1 MQKTKKLR
9 ISASVITIITSLFL
23 CTNFGK
29 SFAATL
35 EDVAIAE
42 DKVKYVNVSMADI
55 NPEPYNAQMRG
66 MGADVYYPKDIV
78 TRANI
83 DSKALLFGTT
93 EGMNVGGLQND
104 YIGPNDKR
112 ECDGVVQGLVENT
125 LKNGNIVVKSTYSNG
140 TTLFPTTNETTG
152 WDKPY
157 NEILLNWQF
166 PFLKGENGYY
176 SFNSDQYHV
185 TRDYQNKKFVLHKGA
200 RAGFYPFNS
209 CNDDTTVMKN
219 RDLYFTAKFE
229 IPFLMNSN
237 GKIKNST
244 TGQYEDMVFNFSGDD
259 DVWIFVDDQLVVD
272 LGGLHIKQTG
282 DINFSKNQVHYSSVY
297 DENNN
302 KDISNYYTEAIKG
315 GRLKEG
321 EHTLKVFYME
331 RAGGESNLFV
341 SFNLQ
346 SSGVKVNHIEK
357 YTNKILGTKFL
368 TGPVDEIVETSAEEF
383 ANHRL
388 VEKPQNEKIK
398 LNNELQTVN
407 YYYDIPYELNVNYV
421 DINNNQK
428 IADSDTLK
436 YYEGDEYKTTPK
448 EIKDYELV
456 KDSGNTSGKMGHEN
470 KTVTYY
476 YVYNNAKAKANY
488 IDKITG
494 EKLGEESKVGKEG
507 EKISFEEKDFE
518 NYILVEK
525 PKTNDVTFTK
535 KDQEINYYYKMNG
548 KININYIEKENGEK
562 LATEEKKGIEGDKVT
577 TEEKQFDNYA
587 LYQAP
592 KTNEYTIERNEQVV
606 NYYYVHQ
613 SQITVNYIDKDT
625 NERLDQ
631 INDLVKE
638 GITYKTEEKEFENYK
653 IIEKPETNEVTIGK
667 EDITINY
674 YYQKLKFNL
683 KIEMNMLKATVNSH
697 FYELNG
703 KVDKVETEIREANG
717 SSKVKIYYNVKIT
730 NDQERTG
737 SGTVSV
743 EVPTDYIVNGED
755 NLNWNVNSDGQ
766 ATLKVVDL
774 EPNES
779 REYELVL
786 TKNTNNDISKI
797 VKNTVKIK
805 SDSLEE
811 VTLEDNQDTNELVIM
826 PRTGIKKT
834 ITFVIAGLGI
844 LVFIVYLVIRKA
856 K

>member
-1 MQKTKKLR
+1 
-9 ISASVITIITSLFL
+9 
-23 CTNFGK
+23 
-29 SFAATL
+29 
-35 EDVAIAE
+35 
-42 DKVKYVNVSMADI
+42 
-55 NPEPYNAQMRG
+55 
-66 MGADVYYPKDIV
+66 
-78 TRANI
+78 
-83 DSKALLFGTT
+83 
-93 EGMNVGGLQND
+93 
-104 YIGPNDKR
+104 
-112 ECDGVVQGLVENT
+112 
-125 LKNGNIVVKSTYSNG
+125 
-140 TTLFPTTNETTG
+140 
-152 WDKPY
+152 
-157 NEILLNWQF
+157 
-166 PFLKGENGYY
+166 
-176 SFNSDQYHV
+176 
-185 TRDYQNKKFVLHKGA
+185 
-200 RAGFYPFNS
+200 
-209 CNDDTTVMKN
+209 
-219 RDLYFTAKFE
+219 
-229 IPFLMNSN
+229 
-237 GKIKNST
+237 
-244 TGQYEDMVFNFSGDD
+244 
-259 DVWIFVDDQLVVD
+259 
-272 LGGLHIKQTG
+272 
-282 DINFSKNQVHYSSVY
+282 
-297 DENNN
+297 
-302 KDISNYYTEAIKG
+302 
-315 GRLKEG
+315 
-321 EHTLKVFYME
+321 
-331 RAGGESNLFV
+331 
-341 SFNLQ
+341 
-346 SSGVKVNHIEK
+346 
-357 YTNKILGTKFL
+357 
-368 TGPVDEIVETSAEEF
+368 
-383 ANHRL
+383 
-388 VEKPQNEKIK
+388 
-398 LNNELQTVN
+398 
-407 YYYDIPYELNVNYV
+407 
-421 DINNNQK
+421 
-428 IADSDTLK
+428 
-436 YYEGDEYKTTPK
+436 
-448 EIKDYELV
+448 
-456 KDSGNTSGKMGHEN
+456 
-470 KTVTYY
+470 
-476 YVYNNAKAKANY
+476 
-488 IDKITG
+488 
-494 EKLGEESKVGKEG
+494 
-507 EKISFEEKDFE
+507 
-518 NYILVEK
+518 
-525 PKTNDVTFTK
+525 
-535 KDQEINYYYKMNG
+535 MNG
-548 KININYIEKENGEK
+548 KININYIDKANGEK

-577 TEEKQFDNYA
+577 TEEKQFDNYV